1 MFRHSVA
8 STFAALTSVAFSGLL
23 LIAATPSPARAAEI
37 KLLGP
42 ASFRVLFP
50 KLLPQF
56 EKSSGHKVT
65 AAYAPLGVITER
77 VINGEAV
84 DVAIV
89 SGKQNEELQKQGK
102 LLAGSRVEIAQV
114 GFTVFIKKGAA
125 KPDLSSADALK
136 RALLAAKSIAVG
148 DPARGGGASLYTIG
162 LLKRLGISEEVKAKS
177 RLEPSGTE
185 IAEAVAK
192 GETDLGIGVAS
203 DLSLVAGIESVVL
216 PAEVQN
222 YSGARDRDRPPLP
235 HASSYPIYLSNSG
248 VRRRDRQKTRSGL
261 SSRNDANTAVNL
273 IACRPGL
280 WLIPRCLS
288 SSCCPQL

>member
-1 MFRHSVA
+1 VALRSRLFVIGYPEITRETCDVPKKERDAVFRHSVA
-8 STFAALTSVAFSGLL
+8 STFALFTSVLLSGLL
-23 LIAATPSPARAAEI
+23 LIAATLAPARAAEI

-50 KLLPQF
+50 ELLPQF

-77 VINGEAV
+77 VIKGEDV

-102 LLAGSRVEIAQV
+102 LVAGSRVEIAQV
-114 GFTVFIKKGAA
+114 GFTVFVKKGAA
-125 KPDLSSADALK
+125 KLDLSSADALK

-162 LLKRLGISEEVKAKS
+162 LLKRLGISEEVKARS

-192 GETDLGIGVAS
+192 GETELGIGVAS
-203 DLSLVAGIESVVL
+203 DLSLVAGIDSVAL

-222 YSGARDRDRPPLP
+222 YSLYVAGIIAD
-235 HASSYPIYLSNSG
+235 SKQ
-248 VRRRDRQKTRSGL
+248 V
-261 SSRNDANTAVNL
+261 DAAKELITFLKSPAVKQALTDN
-273 IACRPGL
+273 GFE
-280 WLIPRCLS
+280 PR
-288 SSCCPQL
+288 

>member
-1 MFRHSVA
+1 MFRHSVG
-8 STFAALTSVAFSGLL
+8 STFSAIISAAFYSSL
-23 LIAATPSPARAAEI
+23 LIAATPSPAHAAEI
-37 KLLGP
+37 NLLGP
-42 ASFRVLFP
+42 ASFRILFP
-50 KLLPQF
+50 KLLTEF
-56 EKSSGHKVT
+56 EKSSGNNVT
-65 AAYAPLGVITER
+65 AGYAPLGVITER
-77 VINGEAV
+77 VIKGEPV

-136 RALLAAKSIAVG
+136 RALLAAESIAVG

-162 LLKRLGISEEVKAKS
+162 LMKRLGISEEVKAKS

-192 GETDLGIGVAS
+192 GEAELGIGVAS
-203 DLSLVAGIESVVL
+203 DLSLVAGIESVAL

-222 YSGARDRDRPPLP
+222 YSLYVAGIIADTKQ
-235 HASSYPIYLSNSG
+235 
-248 VRRRDRQKTRSGL
+248 V
-261 SSRNDANTAVNL
+261 DAAKELTAFLTSPAVNQAL
-273 IACRPGL
+273 TDNGFE
-280 WLIPRCLS
+280 PR
-288 SSCCPQL
+288 

>member
-1 MFRHSVA
+1 MFRHSVVL
-8 STFAALTSVAFSGLL
+8 TFAIVAFSILPL
-23 LIAATPSPARAAEI
+23 MAAAASARAAEI
-37 KLLGP
+37 ALLGP

-50 KLLPQF
+50 ELLSQF

-65 AAYAPLGVITER
+65 AGYAPLGVITER
-77 VINGEAV
+77 VTKGEAV

-114 GFTVFIKKGAA
+114 GFTIFVKKGAA

-177 RLEPSGTE
+177 RLEASGTE

-192 GETDLGIGVAS
+192 GESEIGIGVAS
-203 DLSLVAGIESVVL
+203 DLSLVAGIEAVAL
-216 PAEVQN
+216 PAEVQS
-222 YSGARDRDRPPLP
+222 YSLYVAGINAGSKQVEAAKAL
-235 HASSYPIYLSNSG
+235 IGYLTSP
-248 VRRRDRQKTRSGL
+248 VVKQALT
-261 SSRNDANTAVNL
+261 AN
-273 IACRPGL
+273 GFE
-280 WLIPRCLS
+280 PR
-288 SSCCPQL
+288 